1 MSAAARGIC
10 SCEGVGKV
18 KAVEVRTLWLQQV
31 IKAMTFT
38 LKTVKSHDN
47 CADFGTKT
55 LIAATL
61 TLLRYLNSL
70 ADKKEM
76 DDVCRAMRATITSI
90 GEPRKQGILA
100 LRVLEQTMDEI
111 ARNGHTISGDEKLL
125 RGLERKLEPKL
136 EPEQLYA
143 TRANSLQ
150 DWSKR
155 KSS

>member
-1 MSAAARGIC
+1 M
-10 SCEGVGKV
+10 
-18 KAVEVRTLWLQQV
+18 
-31 IKAMTFT
+31 IKARTFT
-38 LKTVKSHDN
+38 LNTVKSDDN
-47 CADFGTKT
+47 CAHCGTKT

-61 TLLRYLNSL
+61 TLLRSLNSL

-76 DDVCRAMRATITSI
+76 DDGCRAVRASITST
-90 GEPRKQGILA
+90 GESRKQGIVA
-100 LRVLEQTMDEI
+100 LRVLEQTLDEI
-111 ARNGHTISGDEKLL
+111 ARNGHTITVDEKLL